1 VRARSI
7 PFGMATVGNDTRTD
21 GDLVAAAL
29 DGDRAAFGAI
39 YDRYAG
45 TVFGVCSQM
54 LSSRDDAEDVTAD
67 VFLVAAERLGQLRD
81 PSRLRY
87 WLLSIARRN
96 VYRRSSA
103 RSRVA
108 VVAEVDTVSDALVTE
123 DRSGVALED
132 ADLVG
137 AVRDAAAGLDEGDR
151 IVLELTLQ
159 GCEGAD
165 LAEVMGVAPNTASQA
180 ASRMRSRL
188 ERSLGALFVA
198 RQGRADCA
206 ELDAVLTDWDGAFSV
221 LWRKRVA
228 RHVDGCATCEGR
240 TRRVPALLLEGL
252 AGAAPAVVVPVG
264 IRHRV
269 VDGARIGGTTHAPWS
284 ESGFPP
290 ADAPVRS
297 WRRAALVL
305 GGLAAAV
312 LVVVFTL
319 AVAGGDDRP
328 TTTSTSVPTTT
339 TTSTSVAPTTALP
352 PGAPAGPAA
361 TVDSVPGAD
370 LPAVTQ
376 MPTDGPA
383 DDPSPA
389 GSEPGGSD
397 PGGSEPG
404 GGGSSPPAGDPGGGA
419 GGGGPGPSSGGTD
432 PVRPV
437 RPAAPTT
444 TRPPATTG
452 GGSLVPRPPRVPIG
466 SVPLLDPTGGGG
478 APVIR

>member
-1 VRARSI
+1 MGGAGS
-7 PFGMATVGNDTRTD
+7 DTRTD
-21 GDLVAAAL
+21 DELVAAAL

-123 DRSGVALED
+123 DRSGASLED

-137 AVRDAAAGLDEGDR
+137 AVRDAADGLDDGDR
-151 IVLELTLQ
+151 LVLELTLQ

-206 ELDAVLTDWDGAFSV
+206 DLDAVLADWDGAFSV

-228 RHVDGCATCEGR
+228 RHVDGCGTCEGR
-240 TRRVPALLLEGL
+240 ARRVPALLLEGL

-269 VDGARIGGTTHAPWS
+269 VDGARVGGTTHAPWS

-290 ADAPVRS
+290 ADAPARS
-297 WRRAALVL
+297 WRRAAAVV
-305 GGLAAAV
+305 GGLAVAV
-312 LVVVFTL
+312 LVVLFSL
-319 AVAGGDDRP
+319 AVAGGDDEP
-328 TTTSTSVPTTT
+328 TTTSTSAPPTTLPATTT
-339 TTSTSVAPTTALP
+339 TAATPDVPVAPAVPGGPVGPSSTSV
-352 PGAPAGPAA
+352 
-361 TVDSVPGAD
+361 VEVPGD
-370 LPAVTQ
+370 PGSST
-376 MPTDGPA
+376 TD
-383 DDPSPA
+383 
-389 GSEPGGSD
+389 GGSD
-397 PGGSEPG
+397 PGGG
-404 GGGSSPPAGDPGGGA
+404 GVGTAPPPAGDPDNGGS
-419 GGGGPGPSSGGTD
+419 GGGGDPATGGTETAPPTPPTRPEP
-432 PVRPV
+432 PV
-437 RPAAPTT
+437 TT
-444 TRPPATTG
+444 APPATG
-452 GGSLVPRPPRVPIG
+452 GGGYIGPRPPRFTVPTLPAG
-466 SVPLLDPTGGGG
+466 LDPGRGGGTG
-478 APVIR
+478 IIP

>member
-1 VRARSI
+1 MRIRSI
-7 PFGMATVGNDTRTD
+7 RGDMGGAGSDTRTD
-21 GDLVAAAL
+21 DELVAAAL
-29 DGDRAAFGAI
+29 DGDRSAFGAI

-54 LSSRDDAEDVTAD
+54 LSNRDDAEDVTAD

-108 VVAEVDTVSDALVTE
+108 VVAEVDTMTDALVVD
-123 DRSGVALED
+123 DRSGASLED

-137 AVRDAAAGLDEGDR
+137 AVRDAADGLDDGDR
-151 IVLELTLQ
+151 LVLELTLQ

-206 ELDAVLTDWDGAFSV
+206 DLDTVLADWDGAFSV

-228 RHVDGCATCEGR
+228 RHVDGCETCAGR
-240 TRRVPALLLEGL
+240 ARRVPALLLEGL

-290 ADAPVRS
+290 ADAAGRS
-297 WRRAALVL
+297 WRRLAAIAAGLV
-305 GGLAAAV
+305 AAV
-312 LVVVFTL
+312 LVVLSTL
-319 AVAGGDDRP
+319 AIAGGDDAPP
-328 TTTSTSVPTTT
+328 TTVATTT
-339 TTSTSVAPTTALP
+339 TPPSTVSTTTVSTTTEPGAPSMVAP
-352 PGAPAGPAA
+352 PGASIGPPP
-361 TVDSVPGAD
+361 VDPVPGA
-370 LPAVTQ
+370 
-376 MPTDGPA
+376 PTPTSPTPGS
-383 DDPSPA
+383 DPSTGD
-389 GSEPGGSD
+389 GSSGGGAPSPTGD
-397 PGGSEPG
+397 PGGSG
-404 GGGSSPPAGDPGGGA
+404 GGGEPATGGSDTV
-419 GGGGPGPSSGGTD
+419 P

-437 RPAAPTT
+437 RPVAPST
-444 TRPPATTG
+444 TRPPASTG
-452 GGSLVPRPPRVPIG
+452 GSTIVPLPPRVPIA
-466 SVPLLDPTGGGG
+466 PRLDPSGGGG
-478 APVIR
+478 LPILR

>member
-1 VRARSI
+1 MGAARS
-7 PFGMATVGNDTRTD
+7 DTRTD

-39 YDRYAG
+39 YDRYSA

-54 LSSRDDAEDVTAD
+54 LSNRDDAEDVTAD
-67 VFLVAAERLGQLRD
+67 VFLVAAERLAQLRD

-108 VVAEVDTVSDALVTE
+108 VVAEVDTVTDALVTD
-123 DRSGVALED
+123 DRSGVSLED

-151 IVLELTLQ
+151 LVLELTLQ

-206 ELDAVLTDWDGAFSV
+206 DLDAVLADWDGTFSV

-228 RHVDGCATCEGR
+228 RHVDGCGTCEGR
-240 TRRVPALLLEGL
+240 ARRVPALLLEGL

-290 ADAPVRS
+290 ADAPARA
-297 WRRAALVL
+297 WRRAAAIV
-305 GGLAAAV
+305 GGLAVAV
-312 LVVVFTL
+312 LVVLFSL
-319 AVAGGDDRP
+319 AVAGGDDEP
-328 TTTSTSVPTTT
+328 TTTSTSAPSTTVPSTTTTTAPGPTAARSSVAPFGATPGPVDPVPEVPTTT
-339 TTSTSVAPTTALP
+339 
-352 PGAPAGPAA
+352 
-361 TVDSVPGAD
+361 
-370 LPAVTQ
+370 
-376 MPTDGPA
+376 
-383 DDPSPA
+383 SPI
-389 GSEPGGSD
+389 GGGSGPTGD
-397 PGGSEPG
+397 G
-404 GGGSSPPAGDPGGGA
+404 GGGGTAPPSSGDPGS
-419 GGGGPGPSSGGTD
+419 GGGGDPSTGGTD
-432 PVRPV
+432 TVPP
-437 RPAAPTT
+437 
-444 TRPPATTG
+444 TRPPRPEPPVTTAPPATG
-452 GGSLVPRPPRVPIG
+452 GGGYIGPRPPRFTVPTLPAG
-466 SVPLLDPTGGGG
+466 LDPGRGGGTG
-478 APVIR
+478 IIP

>member
-1 VRARSI
+1 MRTRSI
-7 PFGMATVGNDTRTD
+7 RGDMGGAGSDTRTD
-21 GDLVAAAL
+21 DELVAAAL

-39 YDRYAG
+39 YDRYVG
-45 TVFGVCSQM
+45 TIFGVCSQM

-81 PSRLRY
+81 PTRLRY

-108 VVAEVDTVSDALVTE
+108 VVAEVDTVTDALVTD
-123 DRSGVALED
+123 DRSGASLED

-137 AVRDAAAGLDEGDR
+137 AVRDAAAGLDDGDR

-206 ELDAVLTDWDGAFSV
+206 DLDAVLADWDGTFSV

-228 RHVDGCATCEGR
+228 RHVDGCETCEGR
-240 TRRVPALLLEGL
+240 ARRVPALLLEGL

-269 VDGARIGGTTHAPWS
+269 VDGARLGGTTHAPWS
-284 ESGFPP
+284 DSGFPP
-290 ADAPVRS
+290 ADVTTRS
-297 WRRAALVL
+297 WRRVATIV
-305 GGLAAAV
+305 GGLVAAV
-312 LVVVFTL
+312 LVVASTL
-319 AVAGGDDRP
+319 AIAGGDDAP
-328 TTTSTSVPTTT
+328 TTTVTTT
-339 TTSTSVAPTTALP
+339 TAPPSTASTTTAPGAPSTVAP
-352 PGAPAGPAA
+352 PGAPIGPAS
-361 TVDSVPGAD
+361 VDPVPGA
-370 LPAVTQ
+370 
-376 MPTDGPA
+376 
-383 DDPSPA
+383 PSTTSPP
-389 GSEPGGSD
+389 SGSD
-397 PGGSEPG
+397 PPNGGASTGDGSGGGDAPAPTGEPG
-404 GGGSSPPAGDPGGGA
+404 GGGSV
-419 GGGGPGPSSGGTD
+419 GGGGDPSTGGTD
-432 PVRPV
+432 TVPPTRPP
-437 RPAAPTT
+437 RPAAPST
-444 TRPPATTG
+444 TRPPASTG
-452 GGSLVPRPPRVPIG
+452 GSTIVPLPPRVPVAPR
-466 SVPLLDPTGGGG
+466 SPLLDPSGGE
-478 APVIR
+478 PVIR

>member
-1 VRARSI
+1 MGGAGS
-7 PFGMATVGNDTRTD
+7 DTRTD
-21 GDLVAAAL
+21 DELVAAAL

-123 DRSGVALED
+123 DRSGASLED

-137 AVRDAAAGLDEGDR
+137 AVRDAADGLDDGDR
-151 IVLELTLQ
+151 LVLELTLQ

-206 ELDAVLTDWDGAFSV
+206 DLDAVLADWDGAFSV

-228 RHVDGCATCEGR
+228 RHVDGCGTCEGR
-240 TRRVPALLLEGL
+240 ARRVPALLLEGL

-269 VDGARIGGTTHAPWS
+269 VDGARVGGTTHAPWS

-290 ADAPVRS
+290 ADAPARS
-297 WRRAALVL
+297 WRRAAAVV
-305 GGLAAAV
+305 GGLAVAV
-312 LVVVFTL
+312 LVVLSSL
-319 AVAGGDDRP
+319 AIAGGDGAPP
-328 TTTSTSVPTTT
+328 TTVTTT
-339 TTSTSVAPTTALP
+339 TTPQSTASTTTAPGAPSTVAPPGASIGPTPVVPA
-352 PGAPAGPAA
+352 PGAPAPTSPPTGGASTSGDGSTGGDAPA
-361 TVDSVPGAD
+361 
-370 LPAVTQ
+370 
-376 MPTDGPA
+376 PTG
-383 DDPSPA
+383 
-389 GSEPGGSD
+389 D
-397 PGGSEPG
+397 PGGSG
-404 GGGSSPPAGDPGGGA
+404 GGGGDP
-419 GGGGPGPSSGGTD
+419 STGGTD
-432 PVRPV
+432 TVPPVRPV
-437 RPAAPTT
+437 RPEAPST
-444 TRPPATTG
+444 TRPPASTG
-452 GGSLVPRPPRVPIG
+452 GGTIVPLPPRVPVAPR
-466 SVPLLDPTGGGG
+466 SPLLDPSGGGG
-478 APVIR
+478 EPVIR